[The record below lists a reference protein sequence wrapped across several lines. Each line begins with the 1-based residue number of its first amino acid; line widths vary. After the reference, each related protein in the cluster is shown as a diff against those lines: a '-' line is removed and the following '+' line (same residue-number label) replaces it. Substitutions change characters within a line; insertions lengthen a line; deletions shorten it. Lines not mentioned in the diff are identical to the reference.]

1 MKCENCEAM
10 QNTSYEYQEWECVL
24 GIEECEFKDGSF
36 GCTYK
41 AKTIKKMLEDLYEAK
56 AKEWEGFVEF
66 CEEQDKK
73 DNALLKAINEVLFQ
87 NSNCL
92 CWKDKNDEL
101 HEFNT
106 KEFLKHH
113 IWEIRSKYEEILE
126 GSADNEL

>member
-10 QNTSYEYQEWECVL
+10 QNTSYEYKEWECVL
-24 GIEECEFKDGSF
+24 GIEDCEFKDGSC
-36 GCTYK
+36 GCRHK
-41 AKTIKKMLEDLYEAK
+41 AKTIKKMLENMYEAQ
-56 AKEWEGFVEF
+56 ATQYEGMVEF
-66 CEEQDKK
+66 FNEIERKEK
-73 DNALLKAINEVLFQ
+73 ALLKAINEVLFQ